1 MYLQVIVNAFLVL
14 HMNLNVVHIII
25 NTCFSCRVFCCLTS
39 STKWAHAHTHMC
51 IIRGRAQ
58 NLPLGYEGYTRKQ
71 QQQRNM
77 PISKQTSTRKPKQT
91 ETKTKT
97 WAVYYF
103 LFLALRVCVVV
114 MSCGTVLSVRLM
126 KMLLFLFFVA
136 TIHVCCTNNV
146 QTTKILCQSS
156 TLRREGGSLWND
168 SAEPTRRT
176 ALPDRRQCRKRATPV
191 QCTSE
196 RDN

>member
-1 MYLQVIVNAFLVL
+1 M
-14 HMNLNVVHIII
+14 
-25 NTCFSCRVFCCLTS
+25 S
-39 STKWAHAHTHMC
+39 SAHTHTHVYHS
-51 IIRGRAQ
+51 GSRAKSATW
-58 NLPLGYEGYTRKQ
+58 LRRIYTK

-77 PISKQTSTRKPKQT
+77 PITKQTSTRKHKQT
-91 ETKTKT
+91 NKNKNMSCI
-97 WAVYYF
+97 
-103 LFLALRVCVVV
+103 LFLVLGTPRVYVCARVCVVV

-146 QTTKILCQSS
+146 QTTKLLCQSS

-176 ALPDRRQCRKRATPV
+176 ALPDQRHCRKRATQV
-191 QCTSE
+191 QRTPE